1 MPLTKI
7 RTGVISDA
15 NVTSSKL
22 SNDIS
27 VNNITLKQVNETAN
41 ITGSVASGNVNID
54 VSNNS
59 VHFFTGFSSANT
71 TFNLR
76 GNSSATFDSITTV
89 GQTVSVAIAIKN
101 DTQRYIAN
109 LSIDDISQTLYY
121 AGNTRPGIAA
131 ITSEEINLYSYSIF
145 KTAGNSYT
153 IIAGNTLFGL
163 S

>member
-15 NVTSSKL
+15 NITSPKL
-22 SNDIS
+22 SNSIS
-27 VNNITLKQVNETAN
+27 VNNLTLKQVNETAN

-59 VHFFTGFSSANT
+59 VHFFSGSSTANT

-76 GNSSATFDSITTV
+76 GNSSATFDSVTIV
-89 GQTVSVAIAIKN
+89 GQTVSVAIAVRN

-109 LSIDDISQTLYY
+109 LAIDGVVRTLYY
-121 AGNTRPGIAA
+121 AGNTRPDIAT

-145 KTAGNSYT
+145 KIAGDSYT

-163 S
+163 T

>member
-41 ITGSVASGNVNID
+41 ITGSIASGNVNID
-54 VSNNS
+54 ISNNS
-59 VHFFTGFSSANT
+59 VHFFTGFSTANT

-76 GNSSATFDSITTV
+76 GNSSATFDSVTTT
-89 GQTVSVAIAIKN
+89 GQTVSVAVAVRN
-101 DTQRYIAN
+101 NTQRYTAN
-109 LSIDDISQTLYY
+109 LAIDGVVQTLYY
-121 AGNTRPGIAA
+121 AGNTRPDIAT
-131 ITSEEINLYSYSIF
+131 ITSEEVNLYSYSIF
-145 KTAGNSYT
+145 KIAGNSYT